1 MARWSEIQKE
11 HNLKISYKNSWEEL
25 WNYMGP
31 IHSIER
37 EKSKVG
43 IGEKLEVLSV
53 LGNRV

>member
-1 MARWSEIQKE
+1 MARWSETQKE
-11 HNLKISYKNSWEEL
+11 HNLTISYKNSWEEL